1 MAKRLIDLHIVQD
14 AANLFNVADA
24 LGIEYVS
31 SYEPI
36 REHYEEVF
44 CKTLGLRHPFYV
56 DADTNLGVA
65 AALEHIRNTVK
76 TCYVYADAEG
86 FVDKGVLTSMLA
98 NDRGIP
104 EHLSENDAFVFKK
117 MVLTFRSRVIE
128 EFQGCHGDCKYED
141 RMLHYERN
149 WPEFGNLWWDDDD
162 DGYKFAKYGDEED

>member
-24 LGIEYVS
+24 LGLEYVS

-36 REHYEEVF
+36 REHYKEVF
-44 CKTLGLRHPFYV
+44 CKPLGLKPPFYV
-56 DADTNLGVA
+56 DTDTNLGVA

-76 TCYVYADAEG
+76 TCYIYADNDG
-86 FVDKGVLTSMLA
+86 FVDKGILTNMLA

-104 EHLSENDAFVFKK
+104 EHLDEKDAFVFDR
-117 MVLTFRSRVIE
+117 MVTAFHSQVIG
-128 EFQGCHGDCKYED
+128 EFQGCHGDCQYEN

-149 WPEFGNLWWDDDD
+149 WPEFGNHWWDDN
-162 DGYKFAKYGDEED
+162 GYKFAKYDDEED